1 MEKTMKNR
9 GILAKMR
16 KPVLENREKFLAL
29 ALVLAA
35 ESALSL
41 LLPKILSIYI
51 DGIAEGKGAAAGI
64 GSLLSAG
71 GMENGMLLALALC
84 AIGYCAAVLLKGV
97 VSAVNIQIG
106 ERLSW
111 SMCDHLR
118 VKLFGRIFSFD
129 LQYHRM
135 SAQGSFLERLE
146 GDISLLSGFFSSM
159 MIDIVGSLLTVAGV
173 LFAFYLSF
181 PAFGLFFTGLSAGI
195 LILFLKTQEPVARLW
210 KEERDMENELLGD
223 FSQNIAAYEDIAGL
237 KKQRFVLDIMGK
249 KFGTLEKQYGKAA
262 FLGNLPST
270 SFYSLLNV
278 AEGFVFFLG
287 IHLIGTGR
295 MTLGGLYLILSYAEL
310 LNTPFLYLKQEF
322 ANMPKVIAA
331 LRRLR
336 EVYDREK
343 EDGVE
348 KEHEPE
354 KSKAGKKYEAE
365 CLYVPEDN
373 SVRFEGVSF
382 GYQTEGCQTDAP
394 VLRDVSFLI
403 PGGSRVQIE
412 GRTGSGKSTIL
423 QIAAGFCRP
432 QAGTVRIGGRAI
444 PEYDGKS
451 FRHFLFYIQQSPP
464 VLEDTVRNQLTGFD
478 TRISEEEI
486 REALEKTGLKS
497 WVDGL
502 PHGLEEK
509 LKHAE
514 ITVDTAQLLAW
525 TAAVLRKPGILLVD
539 EFDAMIGTETLSVID
554 GLMEREFAKATILLV
569 THRKRSGVKA
579 DIRLMVDD
587 GRVHISYETFLKR
600 RTCAMPLQQ
609 EEES

>member
-1 MEKTMKNR
+1 MKNK
-9 GILAKMR
+9 GILAEMR
-16 KPVLENREKFLAL
+16 EPVLENRGKFLAL

-71 GMENGMLLALALC
+71 GVENGMLLALALC

-97 VSAVNIQIG
+97 VSAFNIQIG

-336 EVYDREK
+336 EVYDMEK

-354 KSKAGKKYEAE
+354 KNEAGKKYEAE
-365 CLYVPEDN
+365 CLHVPEDN

-382 GYQTEGCQTDAP
+382 GYQTDEYQTDAP

-423 QIAAGFCRP
+423 QIAAGFCL
-432 QAGTVRIGGRAI
+432 RIGGRAI

-497 WVDGL
+497 WVDSL

-509 LKHAE
+509 LKPAE

>member
-1 MEKTMKNR
+1 MKNK
-9 GILAKMR
+9 GILAEMR
-16 KPVLENREKFLAL
+16 EPVLENRGKFLAL

-71 GMENGMLLALALC
+71 GMEKGMLLALALC

-173 LFAFYLSF
+173 LLAFYLSF

-354 KSKAGKKYEAE
+354 KSEAGKKYEAE

-373 SVRFEGVSF
+373 SVRFEEVSF

-394 VLRDVSFLI
+394 VLHDVSFLI

-423 QIAAGFCRP
+423 QLAAGFCRP

-444 PEYDGKS
+444 PEYDGES
-451 FRHFLFYIQQSPP
+451 FWHFLFYIQQSPP

-478 TRISEEEI
+478 ARISEEEI

-509 LKHAE
+509 LKPAE

-554 GLMEREFAKATILLV
+554 GLMKREFAKATILLV

-587 GRVHISYETFLKR
+587 GRVHISHETFLKR

>member
-1 MEKTMKNR
+1 MEETMKNR
-9 GILAKMR
+9 GILAEMR

-71 GMENGMLLALALC
+71 GVENGMLLALALC

-173 LFAFYLSF
+173 LLAFYLSF

-223 FSQNIAAYEDIAGL
+223 FSQNIAAYEDIDGL
-237 KKQRFVLDIMGK
+237 KKQRFVLDTMGK

-336 EVYDREK
+336 EVYDGEK
-343 EDGVE
+343 EDGME

-354 KSKAGKKYEAE
+354 KNEAGKKYEAE
-365 CLYVPEDN
+365 RLSEDN

-382 GYQTEGCQTDAP
+382 GYQTDEYQTDAP
-394 VLRDVSFLI
+394 VLRDVSFSV

-423 QIAAGFCRP
+423 QLTAGFCRP
-432 QAGTVRIGGRAI
+432 QAGTVRIGGRTI
-444 PEYDGKS
+444 LEYDGKS

-478 TRISEEEI
+478 THISEEEI

-502 PHGLEEK
+502 PQGLEEK
-509 LKHAE
+509 LKPAE

-579 DIRLMVDD
+579 DIRLTVDD
-587 GRVHISYETFLKR
+587 GRVHISHETFLKR